1 MKMPAKVSAICIALV
16 AILSGQA
23 DATPTVTIKF
33 APEIRSED
41 VTIYYYLY
49 GTFGGVGSMAT
60 PARNVRSYR
69 INPVYE
75 GKLASS
81 VKAVIYASGCEF
93 TTFEFDITGESIDTT
108 YVCTPL
114 PTLSLVGHISQTRLV
129 RDRDLEVVVWYLG
142 DWECRFF
149 DLFDC
154 MVPQIQLARA
164 PVNENGEFE
173 ATIVDFSPEQSPPMR
188 HRAELWLALRD
199 AKTWNLIG
207 AGLVPPKELRTR
219 SITGLAIRPFYPPPI
234 EFDLAL
240 SSSSRPKDLNEPKR

>member
-1 MKMPAKVSAICIALV
+1 MRRLAKLEVSAICVALV
-16 AILSGQA
+16 TLLSGHA
-23 DATPTVTIKF
+23 AATPTITIKF
-33 APEIRSED
+33 AHEIRSEN
-41 VTIYYYLY
+41 VIIYYQLY
-49 GTFGGVGSMAT
+49 GPFGGVGSMAT
-60 PARNVRSYR
+60 PARNLSSYQ
-69 INPVYE
+69 INPSYD

-81 VKAVIYASGCEF
+81 IKAVIYASGCEF
-93 TTFEFDITGESIDTT
+93 DTFESDITEEPIETT
-108 YVCTPL
+108 YECTPL
-114 PTLSLVGHISQTRLV
+114 PTLSLVGHIPPTRLV

-149 DLFDC
+149 ELYDC

-188 HRAELWLALRD
+188 HRAELWVALRD

-219 SITGLAIRPFYPPPI
+219 SVTGLAIRPFYPAPV
-234 EFDLAL
+234 EFEPAAA
-240 SSSSRPKDLNEPKR
+240 SASPAKRP